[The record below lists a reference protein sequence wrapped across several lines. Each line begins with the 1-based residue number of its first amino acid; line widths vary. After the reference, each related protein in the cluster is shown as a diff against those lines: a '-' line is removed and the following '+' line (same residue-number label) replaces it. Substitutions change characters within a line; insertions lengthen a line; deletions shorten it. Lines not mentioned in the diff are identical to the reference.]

1 MSGAPQPRRRV
12 AWGVALASFALLPGL
27 AHAGAFEVVEQGAE
41 TAGVAHAGTALTNA
55 ESAWFN
61 PAALTDNGGFRMS
74 LGATL
79 AQSKITATGLP
90 SSPLAPWTDHSSTP
104 LGTPP
109 YVYLS
114 YSRSIVAASVSANVP
129 FGGGI
134 RWPDTWTGRYDA
146 TESKP
151 QYFRVGAAL
160 AVRIGPVAIGGGF
173 HADLGSL
180 RIQKATDHVSEDGHV
195 TILLRSKGFGGD
207 AYLLA
212 HAGAHATIGASY
224 KSRTQLPMEGEA
236 DFDVPIP
243 FEGAFPDQKVTSHWT
258 LPDRLALG
266 FAWTEADWFVTT
278 ELGLTLW
285 SVNDVLALDF
295 AEDVTDDV
303 VQENHWRDALVLRA
317 GAGGH
322 VGDLVTLRGG
332 LYADG
337 LSGAPPPPDML
348 SPSSPDSTRLGLTA
362 GMGVQAHRLVKLDAY
377 VEPILL
383 LPRSSTSDN
392 AIEASYRGWAIA
404 GGLGLT
410 IGVPNAKARADH
422 RARGGETEPP
432 PSPSS
437 APKPA
442 EPAPASKPAEPAP
455 DPGPWT
461 TPTP

>member
-1 MSGAPQPRRRV
+1 MSASPQRARRV
-12 AWGVALASFALLPGL
+12 LGVCAAVALVLPTL

-41 TAGVAHAGTALTNA
+41 TAGVAHAGTALTNS

-61 PAALTDNGGFRMS
+61 PAALTDNGGFRLS
-74 LGATL
+74 IGATL
-79 AQSKITATGLP
+79 AQSKITASGLP
-90 SSPLAPWTDHSSTP
+90 SSPLAPWTDHSDTP

-134 RWPDTWTGRYDA
+134 HWPETWTGRYDA
-146 TESKP
+146 IESKP

-160 AVRIGPVAIGGGF
+160 AVKLGPVAIGGGF

-212 HAGAHATIGASY
+212 HAGSHATIGASY

-236 DFDVPIP
+236 DFDVPVP
-243 FEGAFPDQKVTSHWT
+243 FEGAFPDQAVTSHWT
-258 LPDRLALG
+258 LPDRMALG

-285 SVNDVLALDF
+285 SVNQTLALDF
-295 AEDVTDDV
+295 AEKVTDDV
-303 VQENHWRDALVLRA
+303 VQQNHWRDALALRA

-332 LYADG
+332 LYVDG
-337 LSGAPPPPDML
+337 LAGAPPPPDTL

-362 GMGVQAHRLVKLDAY
+362 GLGVQAHRLVKLDAY
-377 VEPILL
+377 VEPIVL
-383 LPRSSTSDN
+383 LPRSATSAD
-392 AIEASYRGWAIA
+392 ALEASYRGWAIA
-404 GGLGLT
+404 GGLGVT
-410 IGVPNAKARADH
+410 IGVPNAKARANH
-422 RARGGETEPP
+422 RVRGGEAELPP
-432 PSPSS
+432 ET
-437 APKPA
+437 A
-442 EPAPASKPAEPAP
+442 PAPAPTPVPTEPAP

-461 TPTP
+461 TPHR

>member
-1 MSGAPQPRRRV
+1 MSAPQPGLV
-12 AWGVALASFALLPGL
+12 LPGLFALLLAPGL

-61 PAALTDNGGFRMS
+61 PAALTDNGGFRLS

-90 SSPLAPWTDHSSTP
+90 DSPLSPWTDRSSTP

-134 RWPDTWTGRYDA
+134 RWPDDWHGRYDA
-146 TESKP
+146 LESKP

-160 AVRIGPVAIGGGF
+160 AVRLGPVSIGGGF

-180 RIQKATDHVSEDGHV
+180 RIQKATDHISEDGHV
-195 TILLRSKGFGGD
+195 TILLRSKGYGGD
-207 AYLLA
+207 GYLLA
-212 HAGAHATIGASY
+212 HVGPHATIGASY

-243 FEGAFPDQKVTSHWT
+243 FEGAFPDQAVTSHWT

-266 FAWTEADWFVTT
+266 FAWTQTDWFVTT

-285 SVNDVLALDF
+285 SVNQTLALDF

-303 VQENHWRDALVLRA
+303 VQENHWRDALALRA

-332 LYADG
+332 LYVDG
-337 LSGAPPPPDML
+337 LAGAPPPPDTL

-362 GMGVQAHRLVKLDAY
+362 GVGVQAHRLLKLDAY
-377 VEPILL
+377 VEPIVL
-383 LPRSSTSDN
+383 LPRSSASPD

-410 IGVPNAKARADH
+410 VGVPNAKKRPDH
-422 RARGGETEPP
+422 RVHDAAPEPTVTP
-432 PSPSS
+432 Q
-437 APKPA
+437 
-442 EPAPASKPAEPAP
+442 PAPAPAP

-461 TPTP
+461 TPH

>member
-1 MSGAPQPRRRV
+1 MSAVPQAVSRWVPPASV
-12 AWGVALASFALLPGL
+12 LVALLASAT
-27 AHAGAFEVVEQGAE
+27 AHAGEFEVVEQGAE
-41 TAGVAHAGTALTNA
+41 TAGVAHAGTALTSA

-74 LGATL
+74 VGAT
-79 AQSKITATGLP
+79 AAYSRVNASGLP
-90 SSPLAPWTDHSSTP
+90 TSPLAPWTDHSNTP
-104 LGTPP
+104 VGVPP

-151 QYFRVGAAL
+151 QFFRVGAAL

-180 RIQKATDHVSEDGHV
+180 RIQKATDHISEDGHV
-195 TILLRSKGFGGD
+195 TILLRSHGFGGD

-212 HAGAHATIGASY
+212 HAGPHATIGASY

-243 FEGAFPDQKVTSHWT
+243 FEGAFPDQTVTSHWT
-258 LPDRLALG
+258 LPDRMALG
-266 FAWTEADWFVTT
+266 FGWTEADWFFTT

-285 SVNDVLALDF
+285 SVNQVLALDF

-303 VQENHWRDALVLRA
+303 IQQNHWRDTLALRA

-322 VGDLVTLRGG
+322 VGELVTLRGG
-332 LYADG
+332 LYVDG
-337 LSGAPPPPDML
+337 LAGAAAPPDML
-348 SPSSPDSTRLGLTA
+348 SPSAPDSTRLGLTA
-362 GMGVQAHRLVKLDAY
+362 GLGVQAHRLVKLDAY
-377 VEPILL
+377 VEPIVL
-383 LPRSSTSDN
+383 LPRSSTSVD
-392 AIEASYRGWAIA
+392 AIEASYKGWAIA

-410 IGVPNAKARADH
+410 IGVPNGKRRPDH
-422 RARGGETEPP
+422 SVTPGAVDLPQ
-432 PSPSS
+432 
-437 APKPA
+437 
-442 EPAPASKPAEPAP
+442 EPAPAATPTPQPAPAQPAP
-455 DPGPWT
+455 DAGPWT
-461 TPTP
+461 TPPR